1 MDVVNPRI
9 TNRRMARLL
18 LFCTVFFFL
27 SPLFGQKY
35 SNEFLSIGIGAR
47 AQGMGNAM
55 VAGVDDVTAGVW
67 NPAGL
72 ARIPRENGLQLGAM
86 HTEWFAGV
94 GKNDYL
100 GVTLP
105 LKNANTRLALSLIRF
120 GIDQIPNTLSLYED
134 DGTVNFD
141 NVSEFSSADY
151 AFLISYAG
159 QKGADKN
166 AFYYGGNVKVIHR
179 RIGPFATAWGFGID
193 LGIQYQRGKWQFGAM
208 AKDLTTTFNAWSFNF
223 TDAEKEV
230 LEITGNEVPI
240 NSVEITKPQL
250 ILGAS
255 YTFQMNK
262 VSLRPELNAV
272 MTTDGQRNTLLSADP
287 ISIDPNFGIEGGY
300 NNFLFLRMG
309 VNQFQQETDFAG
321 AEFLSVRPSLGVG
334 LRISTLRI
342 DYAFSDVGDSQNR
355 FSNIISLILDIKP
368 KKK

>member
-1 MDVVNPRI
+1 M
-9 TNRRMARLL
+9 
-18 LFCTVFFFL
+18 
-27 SPLFGQKY
+27 
-35 SNEFLSIGIGAR
+35 
-47 AQGMGNAM
+47 
-55 VAGVDDVTAGVW
+55 
-67 NPAGL
+67 
-72 ARIPRENGLQLGAM
+72 
-86 HTEWFAGV
+86 
-94 GKNDYL
+94 
-100 GVTLP
+100 
-105 LKNANTRLALSLIRF
+105 
-120 GIDQIPNTLSLYED
+120 
-134 DGTVNFD
+134 
-141 NVSEFSSADY
+141 
-151 AFLISYAG
+151 
-159 QKGADKN
+159 
-166 AFYYGGNVKVIHR
+166 IHR
-179 RIGPFATAWGFGID
+179 KIGPFATAWGFGID

-321 AEFLSVRPSLGVG
+321 TEFLSVRPSLGVG